1 MDESALASKDHC
13 FAILPSGYSLSC
25 PYYTKWGM
33 RRDCLPKHLREFHKR
48 LIISVIIDFL
58 EIKQRVSLQALC
70 RVFYCEHLP
79 KMLQP
84 VQYFSEPLRK
94 LHDIEDFPEYYGH
107 HDDYDLHTWHRIN
120 LPAGWNRFYCDAM
133 LRVNWKDHGYGNNK
147 GHLWARIAPN
157 EWRRISKHV
166 ADHDWRT
173 DVLHLPK
180 EFFQLDSEQ
189 ARVLELATESHYSDE
204 YVWSDT
210 SGYEI
215 HIAPGSRLI
224 MRRSKDE

>member
-1 MDESALASKDHC
+1 
-13 FAILPSGYSLSC
+13 
-25 PYYTKWGM
+25 
-33 RRDCLPKHLREFHKR
+33 
-48 LIISVIIDFL
+48 
-58 EIKQRVSLQALC
+58 
-70 RVFYCEHLP
+70 
-79 KMLQP
+79 
-84 VQYFSEPLRK
+84 
-94 LHDIEDFPEYYGH
+94 
-107 HDDYDLHTWHRIN
+107 
-120 LPAGWNRFYCDAM
+120 M

-147 GHLWARIAPN
+147 GHLWARIAPD
-157 EWRRISKHV
+157 EWRQISKHV

-189 ARVLELATESHYSDE
+189 ARVLELATESHYSDK

-224 MRRSKDE
+224 MRRSKNEEFPDDMVPVRHAERRRQPVYLLGGHVDWEVARQE